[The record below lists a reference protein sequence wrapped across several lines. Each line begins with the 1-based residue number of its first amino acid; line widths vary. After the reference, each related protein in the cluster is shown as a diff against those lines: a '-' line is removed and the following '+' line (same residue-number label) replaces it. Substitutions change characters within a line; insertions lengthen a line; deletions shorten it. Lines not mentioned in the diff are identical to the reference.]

1 MMRFVL
7 IIILGFF
14 GLTAVAQTTGFRGKR
29 TIVKTNLIS
38 GIRLKNVGLDLE
50 YVTGRTR
57 SVTLGVLASSYTP
70 DAVSNVNGLYRI
82 VPGAT
87 QSLLT
92 TVGYRMYRNRIIP
105 APQGLYAS
113 IEIGVGFEN
122 HSLGYFEKITSAA
135 TQAQK
140 ASMYFHISMPTLGYQ
155 GVIGKR
161 FLIDGKL
168 ATELNYVYEDG
179 LLDYKFITSN
189 LYSVRANHW
198 IVGPAFYLKLGF
210 LLF

>member
-1 MMRFVL
+1 M
-7 IIILGFF
+7 
-14 GLTAVAQTTGFRGKR
+14 
-29 TIVKTNLIS
+29 IS

-70 DAVSNVNGLYRI
+70 DAVFECQWAISQSFR
-82 VPGAT
+82 VPRK
-87 QSLLT
+87 SLLT